1 MQIEDHRVKKQEIY
15 DIGFINTNII
25 DEFLVKKDVKEAE
38 DNLLRSLI
46 KKIKTKIPY
55 SFLTTAI
62 ECYCRVHIRFPLLLE
77 RGYSNV
83 IDELCM
89 RAQVPL
95 CSSGD

>member
-1 MQIEDHRVKKQEIY
+1 MKIVECKKQEIY

-25 DEFLVKKDVKEAE
+25 DEFLVKKDIKEAE
-38 DNLLRSLI
+38 DNVLQSLV
-46 KKIKTKIPY
+46 KIKTKIPY
-55 SFLTTAI
+55 SFLTTAS

-89 RAQVPL
+89 RAQLPL
-95 CSSGD
+95 YSPRD

>member
-1 MQIEDHRVKKQEIY
+1 MY

-46 KKIKTKIPY
+46 KNQNKDTILFPY
-55 SFLTTAI
+55 NFKW
-62 ECYCRVHIRFPLLLE
+62 VLLSSAYSVSLIT
-77 RGYSNV
+77 RGYSHV

-95 CSSGD
+95 YSSGD

>member
-1 MQIEDHRVKKQEIY
+1 MKIVECKKQEIY
-15 DIGFINTNII
+15 DIRFINTNII

-46 KKIKTKIPY
+46 KNQNKDTILFPY
-55 SFLTTAI
+55 NGR
-62 ECYCRVHIRFPLLLE
+62 ECYCRVHIRFPLLLK

-95 CSSGD
+95 YSLGD